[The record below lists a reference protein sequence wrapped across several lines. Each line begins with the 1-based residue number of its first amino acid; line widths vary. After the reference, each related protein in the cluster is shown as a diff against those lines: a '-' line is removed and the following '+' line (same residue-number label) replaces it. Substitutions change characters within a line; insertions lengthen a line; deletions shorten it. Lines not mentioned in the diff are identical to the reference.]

1 GTSVL
6 DGGRTLQLNG
16 ASTTS
21 GTSVGISLNATN
33 PSTGLSDVGSGT
45 LTILSGA
52 TFTDAT
58 TGALTISTAN
68 RGVADD
74 GTAAVMNNAGTFTKT
89 GGGTS
94 PISIKF
100 NNTGTV
106 DVQSGTL
113 NLSGGGVDTGA
124 TYTTTTGNGIL
135 QFGGGT
141 RTLNNTS
148 QITAANVTFS
158 GSQTTTVSGTYNVAG
173 TTTVS
178 GGTATLTGTL
188 TGLGNALV
196 ITGGTLS
203 IGSSTASVATFTQ
216 SGGELTGSAVVT
228 VTGPTVG
235 VATASNF
242 SGGTQSGSG
251 TTIAQHG
258 ATFSG
263 NSGLDGGRTLQL
275 NGASTTSGTSVG
287 ISLNATN
294 PSTGLS
300 DVGSGTLTIL
310 SGATFTDA
318 TTGTLTI
325 STANRG
331 VADDGTAA
339 VMNNAGTFTKTDV
352 GTSTI
357 SVPLSNT
364 GIVDVQAGTLVFGGS
379 VTNSG
384 TLHADGGT
392 IKINTAIG
400 GGNAL
405 IDGSTLEYVLASG
418 EAVTFGAATGG
429 TLKLDLASQFTGTL
443 AGFRAQ
449 E

>member
-1 GTSVL
+1 
-6 DGGRTLQLNG
+6 
-16 ASTTS
+16 
-21 GTSVGISLNATN
+21 
-33 PSTGLSDVGSGT
+33 
-45 LTILSGA
+45 
-52 TFTDAT
+52 
-58 TGALTISTAN
+58 
-68 RGVADD
+68 
-74 GTAAVMNNAGTFTKT
+74 
-89 GGGTS
+89 
-94 PISIKF
+94 
-100 NNTGTV
+100 GTV
-106 DVQSGTL
+106 DVQAGTL

-235 VATASNF
+235 VVTASNF

-331 VADDGTAA
+331 VDEQRRHLHQDRCWYLDHQCPVEQHGYSRRSVRHAGLRRFRNQFGHAARGWRHHKNQYSDWRRQCADRRRHAR
-339 VMNNAGTFTKTDV
+339 VR
-352 GTSTI
+352 S
-357 SVPLSNT
+357 
-364 GIVDVQAGTLVFGGS
+364 GIGRSSHFWSGNGG
-379 VTNSG
+379 
-384 TLHADGGT
+384 HA
-392 IKINTAIG
+392 
-400 GGNAL
+400 
-405 IDGSTLEYVLASG
+405 
-418 EAVTFGAATGG
+418 
-429 TLKLDLASQFTGTL
+429 
-443 AGFRAQ
+443 
-449 E
+449 